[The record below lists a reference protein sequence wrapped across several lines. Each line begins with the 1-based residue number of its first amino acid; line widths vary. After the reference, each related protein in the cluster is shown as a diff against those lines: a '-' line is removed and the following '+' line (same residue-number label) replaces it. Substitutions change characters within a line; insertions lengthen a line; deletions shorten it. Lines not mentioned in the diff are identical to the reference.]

1 MGHKPFVHPFFLY
14 PIMGLNY
21 YMKNKEITSYVKLD
35 LTKQVSKPKKQVAE
49 VQLNRKDLVVGT
61 NGTLMDKTSFSEWE
75 SDKRNH
81 SWE

>member
-1 MGHKPFVHPFFLY
+1 
-14 PIMGLNY
+14 
-21 YMKNKEITSYVKLD
+21 MKNKEILSYVKLD

-49 VQLNRKDLVVGT
+49 LQLNSKRFVEI
-61 NGTLMDKTSFSEWE
+61 NGVIMDKTSFNEWE

>member
-1 MGHKPFVHPFFLY
+1 MGHKPFVYPFFLY

-21 YMKNKEITSYVKLD
+21 HMKDKEIFTYVKLD
-35 LTKQVSKPKKQVAE
+35 LTKQVSKPKKQITE
-49 VQLNRKDLVVGT
+49 LQLNSKRFVGI
-61 NGTLMDKTSFSEWE
+61 NGVIMDKTSFNEWE